1 MLRPTRIPLFP
12 LDVVLLPGMQ
22 LPLHIFEP
30 RYKLM
35 IGKCLGERA
44 EFGMILAA
52 SKAIATLGCTAE
64 IVQKLKDYPDGRMD
78 ILAVGRAVF
87 RLNELI
93 DEKEYYEGAV
103 EYVKDE
109 ASAADPP
116 APDPDADAQLVEAFE
131 QCHFLLFERAW
142 AQAACKEPATLAYH
156 MAAVL
161 PMELEKRQALL
172 EMRAE
177 KERRSLVLR
186 WMADFLPKLV
196 ELQRARKRAGG
207 NGHGPN

>member
-1 MLRPTRIPLFP
+1 MPRPTRIPLFP

-30 RYKLM
+30 RYKVM
-35 IGKCLGERA
+35 IGRCLDEKI

-64 IVQKLKDYPDGRMD
+64 ILQKTKDYPDGRTD
-78 ILAVGRAVF
+78 ILTEGRAVF

-93 DEKEYYEGAV
+93 DEKEYYEGSV
-103 EYVKDE
+103 EYVEDDPSATESANDAALLE
-109 ASAADPP
+109 AFQQSHMLLFGRPP
-116 APDPDADAQLVEAFE
+116 ADQIGNETAMLSY
-131 QCHFLLFERAW
+131 R
-142 AQAACKEPATLAYH
+142 
-156 MAAVL
+156 MAGLL

-172 EMRAE
+172 EMRSE
-177 KERRSLVLR
+177 SERRGLLLR
-186 WMADFLPKLV
+186 WLADFLPKLT